1 MGRWFGVRVA
11 AWALRRGLTPEEL
24 LTAVSK
30 AFPHRESSWRLALL
44 EDAQAHNERKLA
56 RR

>member
-1 MGRWFGVRVA
+1 MGRRIDVRVMA
-11 AWALRRGLTPEEL
+11 FALRRGLTPAEV
-24 LTAVSK
+24 LTAAGK
-30 AFPHRESSWRLALL
+30 AFPHRDSAWRLALL